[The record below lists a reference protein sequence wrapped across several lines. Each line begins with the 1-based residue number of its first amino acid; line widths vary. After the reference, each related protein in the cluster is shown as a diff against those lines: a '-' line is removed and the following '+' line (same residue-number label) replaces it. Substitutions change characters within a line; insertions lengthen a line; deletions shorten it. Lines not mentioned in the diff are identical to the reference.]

1 MKPVRIVIAYGNPDL
16 ARSLRWLLE
25 MRNTFQVVGEAH
37 AGEEAVD
44 LVKQLNPDVVVVSL
58 GLSSIDGFEVTRTI
72 RSATPKVGVILV
84 TSLEPDHLQQKAA
97 DAGALSLLPLDR
109 LHETIYEAVIS
120 AHEGRQ
126 FFPPNS

>member
-1 MKPVRIVIAYGNPDL
+1 MKPVRIVIAYGNSDL

-37 AGEEAVD
+37 AGREAVD
-44 LVKQLNPDVVVVSL
+44 LVKQLKPDVVVVSL
-58 GLSSIDGFEVTRTI
+58 GLSGIDGFEVTRMI
-72 RSATPKVGVILV
+72 HSATPKVGIILV
-84 TSLEPDHLQQKAA
+84 TSLEPDHLNAKAA
-97 DAGALSLLPLDR
+97 DVGALSLVHLDQ

-126 FFPPNS
+126 FFPPKS